1 MGTDSQSTT
10 GLSVHSSR
18 ILSGPLPEW
27 NQTLLDGDSVEK
39 PAIAG
44 AESHRGLPFVISRL

>member
-1 MGTDSQSTT
+1 MESGKE
-10 GLSVHSSR
+10 R
-18 ILSGPLPEW
+18 IEW
-27 NQTLLDGDSVEK
+27 EQIRNRR